1 MQEVSSSSFIQALK
15 GGAQVLQPG
24 PRVLASELVDDIQRA
39 RLIAGMAEA
48 AAEKGYA
55 ATTIADV
62 VSRAQVSRRT
72 FYEHFDDKDACFL
85 AAYDASADL
94 LMAFVAEAVEDPDLT
109 WQERIAA
116 GVSTYLNTLAH
127 EPALT
132 RVFLIEVLAAGP
144 PALKRRRAV
153 HQRFAEL
160 VHGLVEAH
168 RDELPENWSLDS
180 MMAAAII
187 GAIDELALIAVEDGR
202 AAELPHLAS
211 TAVHL
216 VQATL
221 AMPQPTGIATPA
233 RLAGDDAAQRANTE
247 GRS

>member
-1 MQEVSSSSFIQALK
+1 MQEISSSAFIQALR
-15 GGAQVLQPG
+15 GGVQVLQPG
-24 PRVLASELVDDIQRA
+24 PRVLASELVDAIQRA

-94 LMAFVAEAVEDPDLT
+94 LMAFVTEAVEDPGVT

-116 GVSTYLNTLAH
+116 GVRTYLNTLAQ
-127 EPALT
+127 EPELT

-144 PALKRRRAV
+144 LALKRRRAV

-160 VHGLVEAH
+160 VRGLAETF
-168 RDELPENWSLDS
+168 REELPEDWSLDP
-180 MMAAAII
+180 MMATAII

-211 TAVHL
+211 TAASL
-216 VQATL
+216 VQAAL
-221 AMPQPTGIATPA
+221 ATPQPTGITAPA
-233 RLAGDDAAQRANTE
+233 V
-247 GRS
+247 S